1 MVILKHNPSLKIF
14 FFLSQ
19 VVIMSLGEIDLL
31 SMDNSDLDFANWIKS
46 REYERPSLESQLE
59 KLQQLLGEN
68 VFTELQDEKV
78 IVYYRPE
85 VTFEIVLNGN
95 GNGKNMVYQLEET
108 KDLVYSITPLGFS
121 YQQLVSCWMDFQR
134 NRLESVLDRQDK
146 KNL

>member
-1 MVILKHNPSLKIF
+1 ML
-14 FFLSQ
+14 
-19 VVIMSLGEIDLL
+19 LGEIDLL

-59 KLQQLLGEN
+59 KLQQLLDEN

-85 VTFEIVLNGN
+85 VTFEIILNC
-95 GNGKNMVYQLEET
+95 NGKNMVYQIGQGKKEQ
-108 KDLVYSITPLGFS
+108 VYSITSLGFP

-134 NRLESVLDRQDK
+134 NRLESILGRRS
-146 KNL
+146 